1 MISFIDLRSVR
12 VIVTILLF
20 AVALSFLYAARQTLM
35 AFLFAIFFAYLM
47 DTAVSPDE
55 RLVRSRARAED
66 VIYLLLF
73 VTLGTYFFFM

>member
-47 DTAVSPDE
+47 DPRFPESNGWYAAV
-55 RLVRSRARAED
+55 
-66 VIYLLLF
+66 
-73 VTLGTYFFFM
+73 LGPWL